1 MFLCKNSAQETA
13 NFATDNNTSS
23 IYRSKRVVLDNKR
36 YMTEQELANVIWD
49 IKEIIRNLYDDA
61 EVEDVILP
69 FTLLRRLDCVLD
81 EHRDAIMKEMN
92 AIKDK
97 PVLMQDIKLKSLLKQ
112 HKLTFFNKSGLS
124 LERLLGAPGQIG
136 ASFQTYLDGFTDN
149 VKDILANFV
158 HTDTSSETLDLS
170 PIYSRLDRHD
180 KLFSVIQLFVQR
192 ADLHPNVVSNAMMGT
207 VFEIV
212 IRRSKESSNTKAGQ
226 FYTPRE
232 IVRLLVSLTMCG
244 KESELY
250 EPGRAFSIYDPCCG
264 TGGMLTAGRE
274 YLQEISGRKD
284 LKVYLYGQEL
294 NEKTYAIC
302 KSDLLMK
309 GEDQNLDRQLFRGDT
324 LGDDKLEGSTF
335 NFMLANP
342 PFGVDWGKDERVKKR
357 VQDDNCPG
365 GRFEAGLP
373 SSNDGSLLFLQHMIS
388 KMDNQRGSRI
398 GIVLNGSPLFNG
410 EAGSGWSNIRK
421 MLLDRNLL
429 DCIVALPKN
438 LFYGTDITTYLWI
451 LDNKRP
457 AERLNKVLFIN
468 AAHAEYTKLL
478 QKNLGKKRFEIS
490 EDGARDILTMYREY
504 TDAIRD
510 IVYEK
515 TGEVEHLQVARLL
528 DYDDFRYTT
537 VATRRPLRLWYE
549 NIVEKYTT
557 LCENEDFDANAKKN
571 AILKTVSNI
580 DGIDEKRSDC
590 EFFAYLK
597 AQKIKYTA
605 AELKLLRTMFGTISE
620 DAPEVHEKPLDVKSD
635 FVADT
640 NLNDTEKI
648 PQKRDIDEYFAQEVL
663 PYAPDAWMDRTKDK
677 LGVEFP
683 FTRIFYKYRPLRSAD
698 AILAELKSLDDS
710 INI

>member
-1 MFLCKNSAQETA
+1 
-13 NFATDNNTSS
+13 
-23 IYRSKRVVLDNKR
+23 
-36 YMTEQELANVIWD
+36 MTEQELANVIWD

-81 EHRDAIMKEMN
+81 EHRDDIMKEME
-92 AIKDK
+92 AIKDM
-97 PVLMQDIKLKSLLKQ
+97 PAIMQNIKLKSLLKQ
-112 HKLTFFNKSGLS
+112 HNLTFFNNSGLS
-124 LERLLGAPGQIG
+124 LERLLGAPNQIG
-136 ASFQTYLDGFTDN
+136 SAFQTYLDGFTDN

-158 HTDTSSETLDLS
+158 HTDTDSETLDLS
-170 PIYSRLDRHD
+170 PIYSRLERHD

-192 ADLHPNVVSNAMMGT
+192 ADLHPNKVSNAMMGT

-250 EPGRAFSIYDPCCG
+250 GVGRAFSIYDPCCG

-274 YLQEISGRKD
+274 YLQEVSGRKD

-309 GEDQNLDRQLFRGDT
+309 GEDQNLDQQLFRGDT
-324 LGDDKLEGSTF
+324 LGEDKLEGKTF

-342 PFGVDWGKDERVKKR
+342 PFGVDWGKDEKVKKR

-373 SSNDGSLLFLQHMIS
+373 SSNDGSLLFLQHMIA
-388 KMDNQRGSRI
+388 KMDNQQGSRI

-410 EAGSGWSNIRK
+410 DAGSGWSNIRK

-457 AERLNKVLFIN
+457 ASRKDKVLFIN
-468 AAHAEYTKLL
+468 AAHTEYTKLL
-478 QKNLGKKRFEIS
+478 QKNLGKKRYEIS
-490 EDGARDILTMYREY
+490 PSGASDILAIYREY
-504 TDAIRD
+504 VDAFRD

-515 TGEVEHLQVARLL
+515 TGEIERLQVAKLL

-537 VATRRPLRLWYE
+537 VATRRPLRYWFE
-549 NIVEKYTT
+549 NITEKYIA
-557 LCENEDFDANAKKN
+557 LCENEAFDADSKKN
-571 AILKTVSNI
+571 AILKTVSEVE
-580 DGIDEKRSDC
+580 GIDDRRSDSD
-590 EFFAYLK
+590 FFAFLK
-597 AQKIKYTA
+597 SKKVKYTA
-605 AELKLLRTMFGTISE
+605 TELKLLRSMFGVIDE
-620 DAPEVHEKPLDVKSD
+620 EAPEVHEKPLDENSN
-635 FVADT
+635 FVVDT

-648 PQKRDIDEYFAQEVL
+648 PQKQDIDDYFEQEVL
-663 PYAPDAWMDRTKDK
+663 PYTPDAWMDRSKDK

-683 FTRIFYKYRPLRSAD
+683 FTRIFYKYRPLRTAE
-698 AILAELKSLDDS
+698 AIMAELNGLDDS
-710 INI
+710 INL

>member
-1 MFLCKNSAQETA
+1 
-13 NFATDNNTSS
+13 
-23 IYRSKRVVLDNKR
+23 
-36 YMTEQELANVIWD
+36 MTEQELANVIWD

-81 EHRDAIMKEMN
+81 EHRDAIMAEME

-97 PVLMQDIKLKSLLKQ
+97 PIVMQNIKLKSLMKQ
-112 HKLTFFNKSGLS
+112 HKLTFFNSSGLS

-136 ASFQTYLDGFTDN
+136 TSFQTYLDGFTDN

-158 HTDTSSETLDLS
+158 HTDTDSESLDLS
-170 PIYSRLDRHD
+170 PIYSRLERHD

-192 ADLHPNVVSNAMMGT
+192 ADLHPDKVSNAMMGT

-232 IVRLLVSLTMCG
+232 VVRLLVSLTMCG
-244 KESELY
+244 KENELY
-250 EPGRAFSIYDPCCG
+250 GVGRAFSIYDPCCG

-274 YLQEISGRKD
+274 YLQEVSGRED

-309 GEDQNLDRQLFRGDT
+309 GEDQNLDQQLFRGDT
-324 LGDDKLEGSTF
+324 LGDDKLEGKTF

-342 PFGVDWGKDERVKKR
+342 PFGVDWGKDEKVKKR
-357 VQDDNCPG
+357 VQDDNRPG

-373 SSNDGSLLFLQHMIS
+373 SSNDGSLLFLQHMIA
-388 KMDNQRGSRI
+388 KMDDQQGSRI

-410 EAGSGWSNIRK
+410 DAGSGWSNIRK
-421 MLLDRNLL
+421 MLLDKNLL

-457 AERLNKVLFIN
+457 AERKDKVLFIN

-478 QKNLGKKRFEIS
+478 QKNLGKKRFEVS
-490 EDGARDILTMYREY
+490 EEGAADILSIYKAYNDATRE
-504 TDAIRD
+504 

-515 TGEVEHLQVARLL
+515 TGEAENIQIARLL
-528 DYDDFRYTT
+528 DYSDFLYTT
-537 VATRRPLRLWYE
+537 VTVRRPLRLWYE
-549 NIVEKYTT
+549 NIKGKYTE
-557 LCENEDFDANAKKN
+557 LCHDDNFDAQSKKN
-571 AILKTVSNI
+571 AIFKVVSELMEI
-580 DGIDEKRSDC
+580 DTRRSDH
-590 EFFAYLK
+590 EFFDFLK
-597 AQKIKYTA
+597 SNKVKYSAGDIKLIRAT
-605 AELKLLRTMFGTISE
+605 FGAISD
-620 DAPEVHEKPLDVKSD
+620 DAPEVHEKPTDKKSEL
-635 FVADT
+635 VIDT
-640 NLNDTEKI
+640 NLNDTEKV
-648 PQKRDIDEYFAQEVL
+648 PFKDTVEDYFEREVI

-677 LGVEFP
+677 IGCEFP
-683 FTRIFYKYRPLRSAD
+683 FTRIFYKYRPLRSAES
-698 AILAELKSLDDS
+698 IIAELNSLEQS
-710 INI
+710 INL

>member
-1 MFLCKNSAQETA
+1 
-13 NFATDNNTSS
+13 
-23 IYRSKRVVLDNKR
+23 
-36 YMTEQELANVIWD
+36 MTEQELANVIWD

-81 EHRDAIMKEMN
+81 EHREAIMKEMN
-92 AIKDK
+92 ALKDK
-97 PVLMQDIKLKSLLKQ
+97 PALMQEIKLKSLLKQ
-112 HKLTFFNKSGLS
+112 HNLTFFNASGLS
-124 LERLLGAPGQIG
+124 LEKLLGAPEQIG
-136 ASFQTYLDGFTDN
+136 SSFQTYLDGFTDN

-158 HTDTSSETLDLS
+158 HTDTSSDSLDLS

-192 ADLHPNVVSNAMMGT
+192 ADLHPKVVSNSMMGT

-232 IVRLLVSLTMCG
+232 IVRLLISLTMCG
-244 KESELY
+244 KENELY

-264 TGGMLTAGRE
+264 TGGMLTAGRD
-274 YLQEISGRKD
+274 YLQEVSGRKD

-324 LGDDKLEGSTF
+324 LGNDMLEGHTF
-335 NFMLANP
+335 SFMLANP
-342 PFGVDWGKDERVKKR
+342 PFGVDWGKDDRVKKR

-410 EAGSGWSNIRK
+410 DAGSGWSNIRK

-457 AERLNKVLFIN
+457 TERLNKVLFIN

-478 QKNLGKKRFEIS
+478 QKNLGKKRFEVS
-490 EDGARDILTMYREY
+490 EDGAMDILTMYKDY
-504 TDAIRD
+504 KDAWRD

-515 TGEVEHLQVARLL
+515 TNEVEQLQVARLL
-528 DYDDFRYTT
+528 DYEDFCYTT

-549 NIVEKYTT
+549 NITEKYAT
-557 LCENEDFDANAKKN
+557 LCEDDDFDADAKKN
-571 AILKTVSNI
+571 AILETVSELE
-580 DGIDEKRSDC
+580 GIDEKRSDS

-597 AQKIKYTA
+597 AHKTKYTA
-605 AELKLLRTMFGTISE
+605 TELKLLRSSFGTISE
-620 DAPEVHEKPLDVKSD
+620 DAPEVHEKPLVASSD

-648 PQKRDIDEYFAQEVL
+648 PLKQDIDEFFAREVL

-677 LGVEFP
+677 IGVEFP
-683 FTRIFYKYRPLRSAD
+683 FTRIFYKYRPLRSAA
-698 AILAELKSLDDS
+698 AILAELNDLDDH